1 MSLFRSTSQMM
12 SECVFVLVCVC
23 GSEQFIKQS
32 SPLMSNCLERTRC
45 VCVCI
50 YSMYWFVC
58 VYISVCV
65 CVCVVA
71 NSSLSSH
78 GSCCLK
84 LYREHSICV
93 CISVLVHGA
102 VLLSLTVGGRVR
114 AGGIHGDVGR
124 ADDDCSSP
132 LLLSTAPPLLG
143 TFDVL
148 DGLYDGIQVLPGR

>member
-12 SECVFVLVCVC
+12 SECVFVSVCVW
-23 GSEQFIKQS
+23 Q
-32 SPLMSNCLERTRC
+32 RTVHQAVLSLDVKLSGENTLC
-45 VCVCI
+45 VCVYIQYVLVCVCI
-50 YSMYWFVC
+50 YLG
-58 VYISVCV
+58 VCV

-132 LLLSTAPPLLG
+132 LLLSAAPPLLG

>member
-1 MSLFRSTSQMM
+1 
-12 SECVFVLVCVC
+12 
-23 GSEQFIKQS
+23 
-32 SPLMSNCLERTRC
+32 
-45 VCVCI
+45 
-50 YSMYWFVC
+50 MYWCVC
-58 VYISVCV
+58 VYICMG
-65 CVCVVA
+65 VCVVA
-71 NSSLSSH
+71 NSSLSSL

-84 LYREHSICV
+84 LYREHGM

-102 VLLSLTVGGRVR
+102 VLLSLTVGGRIR

-148 DGLYDGIQVLPGR
+148 DGLEGRGHREF